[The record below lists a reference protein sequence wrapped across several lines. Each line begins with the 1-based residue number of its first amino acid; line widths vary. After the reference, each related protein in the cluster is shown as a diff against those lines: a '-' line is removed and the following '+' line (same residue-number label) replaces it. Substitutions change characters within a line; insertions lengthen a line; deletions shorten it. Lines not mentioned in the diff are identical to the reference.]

1 MEDFEINLDYAK
13 TAQSEAA
20 ETISNANADTLDLA
34 AIARMVPDRMA
45 FKIGDVAEIAA
56 IKPYVLRYWES
67 EFDALNPQKSSY
79 NQRVY
84 SKRDVET
91 VLLIKKLLY
100 DEKFSIAGAKK
111 KIKELRK
118 ELKNEK
124 QRVEVSDKIEA
135 ATHVLSEMLQEI
147 QQFRRLLL

>member
-1 MEDFEINLDYAK
+1 MEDFEINLDYAAK
-13 TAQSEAA
+13 SQDTPVQVVDEAA
-20 ETISNANADTLDLA
+20 LDLA
-34 AIARMVPDRMA
+34 AIAKMVPDKMA
-45 FKIGDVAEIAA
+45 FKIGDVAEIAD

-67 EFDALNPQKSSY
+67 EFDALNPQKSNF

-111 KIKELRK
+111 KIRELRK
-118 ELKNEK
+118 ELKSEK
-124 QRVEVSDKIEA
+124 KRVEVSDKIEL
-135 ATHVLSEMLQEI
+135 ATNALSDMLEDI
-147 QQFRRLLL
+147 QQLKRMMAL